1 MTTVEKF
8 RVGLEKGNPEGVV
21 CKRQQIGVR
30 AKLHS
35 APKKRSNSRRSE
47 LRLWLKATVVGVA
60 FRPVRAR
67 NAVLKHPRMNSVF
80 CVAFGERK
88 IMFGYA
94 RPPQKRTRFDVVF
107 G

>member
-35 APKKRSNSRRSE
+35 APKEALELAQVRVAIVAEGHGRRGNISAREGAKRRPETPENE
-47 LRLWLKATVVGVA
+47 LRVLCR
-60 FRPVRAR
+60 FRRA
-67 NAVLKHPRMNSVF
+67 
-80 CVAFGERK
+80 
-88 IMFGYA
+88 
-94 RPPQKRTRFDVVF
+94 
-107 G
+107 